1 MHPSHLP
8 RNRCCTR
15 CGRARPASQTS
26 RLVGRDIC
34 RAVRSRGQS
43 RRLHDHQD
51 QSRTTDV
58 TPTRGSI
65 AMKIGI
71 LGTGFMGRVLA
82 RKLAAAGHD
91 VKVANSRGPGSI
103 AEEILETGA
112 HAATAEE
119 ALQDVDVVILAMPH
133 PGFEKIRHLVAG
145 LPEQTTVI
153 DISNY
158 FPGRDPVNPELD
170 GDKAESEWV
179 RDYFGRPIA
188 KAWNSIGM
196 LSFEINGRGKGEQ
209 GRIALPV
216 SADRPQDQEI
226 ALRLVE
232 DTGFDG
238 FYAGCLADSW
248 RQQPGSPVYITD
260 LTFDEMGPAL
270 ASAERDRLPKRRDLS
285 AQVFAERVGERAS
298 PDAETVVKIAR
309 ALFI

>member
-1 MHPSHLP
+1 M
-8 RNRCCTR
+8 
-15 CGRARPASQTS
+15 
-26 RLVGRDIC
+26 C